1 MMIDIETCICFWK
14 NEFVYY
20 MKKQVKLRKKSYFTL
35 PFFLNFLIIMLQ
47 LLSHYIISS
56 VLCSFCLHFSG
67 HAALSVITYVSILQP
82 QLFLYIFFKFSISCG
97 FKLILSVFDVVHLIA
112 PYFPP
117 VLTFFQPFS
126 LYPLFLS
133 YFFFPFLSFV
143 CMGFFL
149 FPLLFQLDFPV
160 GGLQASFRN
169 IIGTSCSVIFH

>member
-1 MMIDIETCICFWK
+1 MEEGVFFLMMIDIETCICFWK

-117 VLTFFQPFS
+117 VFTFF
-126 LYPLFLS
+126 
-133 YFFFPFLSFV
+133 
-143 CMGFFL
+143 
-149 FPLLFQLDFPV
+149 
-160 GGLQASFRN
+160 
-169 IIGTSCSVIFH
+169 